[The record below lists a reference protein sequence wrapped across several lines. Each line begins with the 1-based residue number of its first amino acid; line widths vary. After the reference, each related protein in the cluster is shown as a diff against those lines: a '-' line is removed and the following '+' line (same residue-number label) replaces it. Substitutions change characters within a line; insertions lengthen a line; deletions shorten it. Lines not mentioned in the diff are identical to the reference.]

1 MDSANLRHTFAA
13 RIKELRNE
21 RELNQGEFADFVGVS
36 RGAMS
41 YYEQEA
47 RTPDIGVLRMICEK
61 CGVSADYMTGLIP
74 DRDREVSDVCQL
86 TGLDP
91 KAARRLRILQ
101 KLKSIRLESALTAV
115 EAFDADAQEALKLTA
130 HTAATPMINVL
141 LSNDSGLEMLTLLSG
156 IIFGAELYT
165 GSDNPPRFIF
175 KTNHRDI
182 EVAMP
187 VSDLTSALW
196 VDVQVLANNLKSR
209 FADADK
215 SAERPQS

>member
-1 MDSANLRHTFAA
+1 MDSAELRHTFAA
-13 RIKELRNE
+13 RIKELRSE
-21 RELNQGEFADFVGVS
+21 RGFNQGEFADFVGVS

-86 TGLDP
+86 TGLHP
-91 KAARRLRILQ
+91 KAAKRLQLLK
-101 KLKSIRLESALTAV
+101 KLNDTALHSALTVV
-115 EAFDADAQEALKLTA
+115 EEFDSDAQETLELMA
-130 HTAATPMINVL
+130 HTAATPMVDVL
-141 LSNDSGLEMLTLLSG
+141 LSNDAGLEMLTLLSG

-165 GSDNPPRFIF
+165 GSDKEPRFIF

-182 EVAMP
+182 EIAMP
-187 VSDLTSALW
+187 VGDLTSALW
-196 VDVQVLANNLKSR
+196 IDIHALANTIKRELGIANG
-209 FADADK
+209 DD
-215 SAERPQS
+215 